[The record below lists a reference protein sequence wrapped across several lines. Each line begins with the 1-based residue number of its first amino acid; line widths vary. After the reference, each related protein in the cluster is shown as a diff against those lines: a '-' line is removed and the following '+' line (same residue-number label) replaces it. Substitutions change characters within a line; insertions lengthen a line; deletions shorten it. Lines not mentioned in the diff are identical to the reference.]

1 MPSGIVVDPETD
13 RYFQP
18 QERWNNC
25 AEQTPLS

>member
-1 MPSGIVVDPETD
+1 MLSEIVDPETD